1 MASGVGGRAAW
12 TPSGTASSASA
23 CTWRSRPRARA
34 GQSTR
39 YPAWTS
45 CGFLGGR
52 QLLFVSVMIEQSA
65 AGAETLAPQLD
76 AIVERLRGD
85 VAALKTFMA
94 RMVAM
99 GWSEEMRNSG
109 ELLRLSVRGASVY
122 AVDDDFPRL
131 PDDFAPPPGVVSVK
145 YTVDLANL
153 PELDFDEALA
163 LVRQANPGYAS

>member
-1 MASGVGGRAAW
+1 
-12 TPSGTASSASA
+12 
-23 CTWRSRPRARA
+23 
-34 GQSTR
+34 
-39 YPAWTS
+39 
-45 CGFLGGR
+45 
-52 QLLFVSVMIEQSA
+52 MIEQSA